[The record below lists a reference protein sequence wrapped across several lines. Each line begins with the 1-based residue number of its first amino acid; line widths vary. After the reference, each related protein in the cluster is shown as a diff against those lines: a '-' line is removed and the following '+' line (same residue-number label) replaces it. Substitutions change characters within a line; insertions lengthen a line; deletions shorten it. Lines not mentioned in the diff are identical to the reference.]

1 MRYPERIGGLIS
13 PAWSGGWVMWMRP
26 ARWSPPVE
34 PSAAEAVVI
43 EAVRRAKLF
52 VFLRAHRHEL
62 FDESFQAELAQ
73 IYLDSPKGQPPVP
86 PAQLALA
93 VILQAYTGVSDDEVI
108 EATVMDRRWQLVLD
122 CLDQPA
128 APFSKGTLVAFRAR
142 LITANLDRRLIERT
156 IQIAQVSK
164 GFGPRALRAALDS
177 SPLWGAGR
185 VEDTYNLMGHAL
197 RKALGVIACQQG
209 RGLTDIAEQAGT
221 PILAASSLKAA
232 LDLDW
237 DDPTARERAVAIV
250 LAALRD
256 VAGFVATQPE
266 DGPAMQ
272 ALRVAGQVRDQDV
285 DVSVTPPRLRQGVA
299 RDRRIS
305 IEDADMR
312 HGRKSRSL
320 LVDGYKRHILSD
332 MDTDLVVAVGLTPA
346 NMPEAQVTED
356 IAADLAAQDARL
368 IELHIDRAYLSSR
381 MVRDRDEELQ
391 VFCKAW
397 RVANTTGRYPK
408 TAFRLDFAG
417 GWLTCPNNVTV
428 PLRMGKTVR
437 FPARACAGCPLREQ
451 CTTSRAGRSVSIHPD
466 EQLLVELRSRQQ
478 TPEGRAVLRQRTM
491 VEHGLAHIGQ
501 WQGRR
506 ARYRSKRKNLFDLRR
521 TAVVHNLHVIA
532 RHGLL
537 DQQAAA

>member
-1 MRYPERIGGLIS
+1 
-13 PAWSGGWVMWMRP
+13 MRP
-26 ARWSPPVE
+26 VRWSPPVQ
-34 PSAAEAVVI
+34 PSVAETVVI
-43 EAVRRAKLF
+43 KAVRRAKLF
-52 VFLRAHRHEL
+52 VFLRQHRHEI
-62 FDESFQAELAQ
+62 FDEDFQAELAQ
-73 IYLDSPKGQPPVP
+73 LYRESPKGQPPVP
-86 PAQLALA
+86 PALLALA

-122 CLDQPA
+122 CLDEQT
-128 APFSKGTLVAFRAR
+128 APFAKGTLVAFRTR
-142 LITANLDRRLIERT
+142 LIAADLDRRLIERT

-209 RGLTDIAEQAGT
+209 RGLTETAQQAGT

-237 DDPTARERAVAIV
+237 DDPTARERALAIV

-256 VAGFVATQPE
+256 VAGFVATQPDAE
-266 DGPAMQ
+266 PAMQ
-272 ALRVAGQVRDQDV
+272 AVRIADQVRDQDV
-285 DVSVTPPRLRQGVA
+285 ESSAIRPRLRQGVA

-305 IEDADMR
+305 VEDADMR

-346 NMPEAQVTED
+346 NVPEARVTED
-356 IAADLAAQDARL
+356 IAADLAAQHARL
-368 IELHIDRAYLSSR
+368 VELHIDRAYLSSR
-381 MVRDRDEELQ
+381 MVRDRDPELQ

-397 RVANTTGRYPK
+397 RVANTTGRYTK
-408 TAFRLDFAG
+408 TAFGLDFAG
-417 GWLTCPNNVTV
+417 GWLTCPNNVTI
-428 PLRMGKTVR
+428 PLRVGKTVR
-437 FPARACAGCPLREQ
+437 FPASTCAVCPLREQ

-466 EQLLVELRSRQQ
+466 EQLLVELRARQR
-478 TPEGRAVLRQRTM
+478 TVEGRAVLRERTM

-506 ARYRSKRKNLFDLRR
+506 ARYRTKRKNLFDLRR

-532 RHGLL
+532 RHGQL
-537 DQQAAA
+537 DQQAA